1 MFEFAHPEP
10 VFENHNRRHALE
22 GLDAAEVESP
32 VPGHTRDQLSRLVV
46 CRSRIG
52 HAQARRP
59 HHEVVEASRL
69 VSPDLHGRERTPRPH
84 RVRLHIH
91 VLRALI
97 RHACAAVFVLGDQ
110 EVAAP
115 KGRGVPDRV
124 REDHFEAVVSP
135 DTRGRLRGGA
145 VLAGSDRHPVGD
157 EPVRERGH
165 DKLARV
171 SARATLE
178 LQPRL
183 GEIRAH
189 LRQGR

>member
-1 MFEFAHPEP
+1 M
-10 VFENHNRRHALE
+10 
-22 GLDAAEVESP
+22 
-32 VPGHTRDQLSRLVV
+32 
-46 CRSRIG
+46 
-52 HAQARRP
+52 
-59 HHEVVEASRL
+59 VEAGRL
-69 VSPDLHGRERTPRPH
+69 VSPDLHCRERTPRPD

-115 KGRGVPDRV
+115 QGRGVPDRV
-124 REDHFEAVVSP
+124 REDHFEAVVAP
-135 DTRGRLRGGA
+135 DARGRLRGGT
-145 VLAGSDRHPVGD
+145 VFAGSDRHPVRD
-157 EPVRERGH
+157 ETVSERGH

-171 SARATLE
+171 GARATLE
-178 LQPRL
+178 LQPCP